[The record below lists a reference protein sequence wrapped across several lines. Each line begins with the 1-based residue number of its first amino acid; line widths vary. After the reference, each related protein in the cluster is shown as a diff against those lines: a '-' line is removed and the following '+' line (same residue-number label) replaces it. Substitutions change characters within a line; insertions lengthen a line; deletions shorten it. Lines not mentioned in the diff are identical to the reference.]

1 MSSTVT
7 NSGTSTTVFGLTHV
21 RTEALAAEL
30 LQSFSYNS
38 TSDRYEVKDHLGR
51 VIDVFYFNHA
61 KSGEF
66 EIFRRAAGT
75 FATDTTPGAHIV
87 ITVSG
92 TATTVQCTET
102 GVKPMPNECERV
114 TIRWEYHPDVVLD

>member
-7 NSGTSTTVFGLTHV
+7 NSGTSTTTFGLTHV
-21 RTEALAAEL
+21 RAEALAAEL

-66 EIFRRAAGT
+66 EIFRRSSGT
-75 FATDTTPGAHIV
+75 FATDVLPGAS
-87 ITVSG
+87 ITIKVSG
-92 TATTVQCTET
+92 SATSVQCTET
-102 GVKPMPNECERV
+102 AIKPMPNECERV
-114 TIRWEYHPDVVLD
+114 TIRWEYHPDVVGA